1 MAIRQARAT
10 YAQRRQAL
18 LQALAPCLGLQAHIS
33 GTEQGLHLCL
43 HLPHNLDD
51 VALAQQAQDHGLT
64 VRALSRYAIAR
75 KDLRG
80 LVIGYGYAPLEAIQ
94 KDGPVLA
101 QLVLRALR
109 HRHA

>member
-1 MAIRQARAT
+1 MPPHELRPLCRIDRDPLGCYRLFEEEGNTKAR
-10 YAQRRQAL
+10 
-18 LQALAPCLGLQAHIS
+18 
-33 GTEQGLHLCL
+33 
-43 HLPHNLDD
+43 NLSD

>member
-1 MAIRQARAT
+1 
-10 YAQRRQAL
+10 
-18 LQALAPCLGLQAHIS
+18 
-33 GTEQGLHLCL
+33 LHLCL
-43 HLPHNLDD
+43 HLPHDLDD

-75 KDLRG
+75 NDLRG

-109 HRHA
+109 HRPA

>member
-1 MAIRQARAT
+1 
-10 YAQRRQAL
+10 
-18 LQALAPCLGLQAHIS
+18 
-33 GTEQGLHLCL
+33 
-43 HLPHNLDD
+43 
-51 VALAQQAQDHGLT
+51 LT